1 MADQV
6 RGDISALS
14 QVIEAANSVK
24 DEFSTAEGELKGK
37 IENINSLAENIDAR
51 LTDVSSTIFSTTPI
65 EDMIKD
71 MTTEMEQLKAYDE
84 DSKGFFEDLWQG
96 IRNFGGGFT
105 QASVGILEGLGD
117 GLLNLGIDGCQ
128 LISSITG
135 ADTGKVQS
143 KLAKIISY
151 DVTSKATNFVGGANY
166 DENSFAAKAGKLTGT
181 LVTYHFLPGGP
192 VIADAAVGALSGYGQ
207 QMQKSLREGKTIEDA
222 QKDATIGAVREAGI
236 AIASNAVFNLG
247 GKAFNKIANSSW
259 GQSLNNSIKNSK
271 VGQVIDKPLSAY
283 KNYKFNKASKKLENA
298 TEKLTKAEDGLKAA
312 TQKAE
317 DVAEDSIGKKLT
329 TKVGESWNKH
339 KVNSAQKQV
348 ALAEE
353 ETFRRAM
360 SAGKTDEAIDI
371 AAKRADD
378 LKTSAADASDTFK
391 TEGTKKAETTS
402 KKLDDKVKSL
412 DEDITRVSDSTQ
424 IKKDI
429 SAAEEKAAKARYDMD
444 DAARQLPKEQAAAD
458 EAVVQARQDLS
469 KAEETFNADLAKQNE
484 AYTAYSES
492 SGKVVNRS
500 QEISEQNAAV
510 GRRKPTDRQA
520 NEMKNL
526 NDDFRRKGEAY
537 ESAKQTATKSAEAV
551 DDAERVLKSAD
562 EAAKPENLPSY
573 QKSVQAR
580 QDLDAA
586 TDDLTKLKAQQG
598 DPDALRQQLKE
609 QTMANNPELVAKQA
623 EAKANLDQ
631 AKQHVDDVFDHGD
644 VAIQNAEAAVT
655 DAEKAL
661 QQADDALEK
670 AISKDVSKAQKEIQE
685 STRKTLSSAENI
697 MKETQPKIN
706 PITRANYN
714 IGQYKNIG
722 GAQAIRAALTP
733 SQSADNVLKSQNT
746 GSYIPSSE
754 DNNNNNNNNDNI
766 TDNGQSGDYDD
777 TPTYPSNTGT
787 TNGSGNGNGYYGP
800 TSSNPV
806 NYDDSSNQF
815 RSNADTTTDNK
826 TDDTNKDTN
835 TDKTTDD
842 ASKTDT
848 TTKPTTPSSDT
859 TTITPTTSGPTTS
872 ITTPPS
878 NTGGGN
884 EATTG
889 STNTIHTGGGYT
901 GTGGY
906 TSGQENTT
914 GDMTDGII
922 DGAVDGT
929 TGTDSGITGALTE
942 GTTSIEDV
950 IKGSKVTKIPTSP
963 SPVTTTSSSSGSSAV
978 IPIAAGLSAAAA
990 AGIGAKAYMDRKRN
1004 NDNGEDDEDEFDTD
1018 EWSGDDSVD
1027 IEYDEDTS
1035 NGENYL
1041 DEDDDYSYQA
1051 TSNNEEKYDARSSEE
1066 LADLQ

>member
-24 DEFSTAEGELKGK
+24 EEFSTAEGELKGK
-37 IENINSLAENIDAR
+37 IENINSLAANIDAR

-84 DSKGFFEDLWQG
+84 DSKGFFGNLWQG

-117 GLLNLGIDGCQ
+117 GLLNLGIDALQG
-128 LISSITG
+128 ISAITG
-135 ADTGKVQS
+135 ADTGKYQS
-143 KLAKIISY
+143 GLAKIISY

-166 DENSFAAKAGKLTGT
+166 DENSFVARAGKLTGT

-222 QKDATIGAVREAGI
+222 QKDATIGAVKEAGV
-236 AIASNAVFNLG
+236 AIISNKVFSLG

-271 VGQVIDKPLSAY
+271 VGQLIDKPLSSI
-283 KNYKFNKASKKLENA
+283 KNAKFNKASKKLENA

-317 DVAEDSIGKKLT
+317 DAAEDGVLKKLT

-360 SAGKTDEAIDI
+360 SVGKTDEAIDI

-412 DEDITRVSDSTQ
+412 DDDITRVSESTQ

-444 DAARQLPKEQAAAD
+444 DAARQLPKEQASAD
-458 EAVVQARQDLS
+458 EAVAQAEQKFR
-469 KAEETFNADLAKQNE
+469 KANETFEADLTKQDE
-484 AYTAYSES
+484 AYAAYSES
-492 SGKVVNRS
+492 SDKVVNRNK
-500 QEISEQNAAV
+500 EISEQNAAA
-510 GRRKPTDRQA
+510 GRKKPTDRQA
-520 NEMKNL
+520 NEMRNL
-526 NDDFRRKGEAY
+526 NEDLSNKSKAY
-537 ESAKQTATKSAEAV
+537 ESAKDTATKSAAAV
-551 DDAERVLKSAD
+551 DDAEEVLKSAKTD
-562 EAAKPENLPSY
+562 AQPENLPSY

-580 QDLDAA
+580 QDFDAA
-586 TDDLTKLKAQQG
+586 TDDLTKLKAKQG
-598 DPDALRQQLKE
+598 DSDALRQQS
-609 QTMANNPELVAKQA
+609 MANNPELVAKKA
-623 EAKANLDQ
+623 EAEANLTQ
-631 AKQHVDDVFDHGD
+631 AKQHVDEVFDHGD
-644 VAIQNAEAAVT
+644 VAIQKAEAAVT
-655 DAEKAL
+655 DAEKSL
-661 QQADDALEK
+661 KEADDALEK

-685 STRKTLSSAENI
+685 STSKTLSSAENI

-714 IGQYKNIG
+714 VGQYKNIG
-722 GAQAIRAALTP
+722 GAQAIRAFITP

-754 DNNNNNNNNDNI
+754 DNNNNNNNNNDNI

-1051 TSNNEEKYDARSSEE
+1051 TPNNEEKYDARSSEE

>member
-1 MADQV
+1 MANQV
-6 RGDISALS
+6 SGDISALS
-14 QVIEAANSVK
+14 QVIDAANTALGN
-24 DEFSTAEGELKGK
+24 FSTAQGELKGK
-37 IENINSLAENIDAR
+37 IENINSLAVNIDAQ
-51 LTDVSSTIFSTTPI
+51 LTDVSGIIFDTSPI
-65 EDMIKD
+65 DKMISG
-71 MTTEMEQLKAYDE
+71 MTTEMEQLQKFDE
-84 DSKGFFEDLWQG
+84 DDDSKGFFGSLLQG
-96 IRNFGGGFT
+96 VRNFAGGFT

-117 GLLNLGIDGCQ
+117 GLLNLGIDALQG
-128 LISSITG
+128 ISALTG
-135 ADTGKVQS
+135 ADTGKGQS
-143 KLAKIISY
+143 ALAKIISY
-151 DVTSKATNFVGGANY
+151 DITSTATNFVGGKDYN
-166 DENSFAAKAGKLTGT
+166 ENSFFAKAGKLTGT
-181 LVTYHFLPGGP
+181 LVTYHFLPGGS
-192 VIADAAVGALSGYGQ
+192 VVADAAVGALSGYGQ
-207 QMQKSLREGKTIEDA
+207 QMQKSLRQGKTIEEA
-222 QKDATIGAVREAGI
+222 QKDATSGAVREA
-236 AIASNAVFNLG
+236 AVAVASNAVFSLG
-247 GKAFNKIANSSW
+247 GKAFTKIANSSW
-259 GQSLNNSIKNSK
+259 GQSLSNSIKNSK

-298 TEKLTKAEDGLKAA
+298 TNNLTKAQDGLKTA

-317 DVAEDSIGKKLT
+317 DAAEDGVLKKLS

-339 KVNSAQKQV
+339 KVTSAQKKV

-353 ETFRRAM
+353 QTFRRAM

-391 TEGTKKAETTS
+391 TEGTKKAETAS

-412 DEDITRVSDSTQ
+412 DDDITRVTDSRDLKKNVSD
-424 IKKDI
+424 
-429 SAAEEKAAKARYDMD
+429 AEKNVAGAKSDMDKVTESLQKEKAS
-444 DAARQLPKEQAAAD
+444 AD
-458 EAVVQARQDLS
+458 EAVAQAEQKFRKANETFEANSRELQAADDAYKEAKTKAQDLTDKAGTKPS
-469 KAEETFNADLAKQNE
+469 RRQERAIENANAEVQRLDTKRQAAETKANDSLAESISAEETFN
-484 AYTAYSES
+484 
-492 SGKVVNRS
+492 
-500 QEISEQNAAV
+500 
-510 GRRKPTDRQA
+510 QA
-520 NEMKNL
+520 
-526 NDDFRRKGEAY
+526 
-537 ESAKQTATKSAEAV
+537 T
-551 DDAERVLKSAD
+551 
-562 EAAKPENLPSY
+562 EAAQPENLPSH
-573 QKSVQAR
+573 QKSVQAG
-580 QDLDAA
+580 DKLKAA
-586 TDDLTKLKAQQG
+586 NDKLTEYKAQQG
-598 DPDALRQQLKE
+598 DPDALRQQAI
-609 QTMANNPELVAKQA
+609 ANNPELVAKKA
-623 EAKANLDQ
+623 EAEANLTQ
-631 AKQHVDDVFDHGD
+631 AKQHVDEVFDHGD
-644 VAIQNAEAAVT
+644 VAIQKAEAAVT
-655 DAEKAL
+655 DAEKSL
-661 QQADDALEK
+661 KEADDALEQ
-670 AISKDVSKAQKEIQE
+670 AISKDVSKAQREIQE
-685 STRKTLSSAENI
+685 NTSKTLTSAENI
-697 MKETQPKIN
+697 MKKTQPHT
-706 PITRANYN
+706 PIARATYYVGQNKN
-714 IGQYKNIG
+714 QGLAHAIGLDD
-722 GAQAIRAALTP
+722 AIRDRLSP
-733 SQSADNVLKSQNT
+733 SADNVLKSQNT
-746 GSYIPSSE
+746 GSYIPSTE
-754 DNNNNNNNNDNI
+754 DNNNNNDNI
-766 TDNGQSGDYDD
+766 TDNGQSGDYSYDD
-777 TPTYPSNTGT
+777 TPTYPSDTGT
-787 TNGSGNGNGYYGP
+787 SGGGGGGYYGP

-815 RSNADTTTDNK
+815 RSTGDTTDNK

-859 TTITPTTSGPTTS
+859 TTITPATSTPTTSGPTTS

-901 GTGGY
+901 GSGGY
-906 TSGQENTT
+906 TSGQENTA

-929 TGTDSGITGALTE
+929 TGTDSSLTGALTE